1 MKPLQ
6 LSLKSSPAQRLD
18 LSPLVP
24 HVIAGKN
31 LAEIAAL
38 EIGTTR
44 EKVKVGDVFK
54 LKGAASDEIII
65 EGGSGL
71 FDCAGHEMKTGVLH
85 IDGDV
90 GQNAGRKLAGGTL
103 IVMGS
108 TGHYAGSGM
117 SGGRLEI
124 QGDTGD
130 FLGGPREGEIHGMSG
145 GLLIVR
151 GSAGHRAADRM
162 RRGTIIVEGDAGD
175 WPASRI
181 VAGTLVVA
189 GASGINPGYLM
200 KRGTLVLGHAS
211 PLPPTFIDCGPLNSA
226 FLSIFSRAL
235 KTDSRPGSRL
245 FAMPLRR
252 VMGDM
257 AVLGKGEILVP
268 V

>member
-6 LSLKSSPAQRLD
+6 LSLKSSPVQRLD

-31 LAEIAAL
+31 LADIAAL

-44 EKVKVGDVFK
+44 DKLTVGDVFK

-65 EGGSGL
+65 EGGSDR
-71 FDCAGHEMKTGVLH
+71 FDCVGQGMKGGVLR
-85 IDGDV
+85 INGDV
-90 GQNAGRKLAGGTL
+90 GMNAGRLLEGGTL
-103 IVMGS
+103 VIAGS
-108 TGHYAGSGM
+108 AGHYAGSRM
-117 SGGRLEI
+117 KGGRLEI
-124 QGDTGD
+124 LGHAGD
-130 FLGGPREGEIHGMSG
+130 FIGGPREGEIHGMEG

-151 GSAGHRAADRM
+151 GSAGHRAADRL

-189 GASGINPGYLM
+189 GQSGINPGYLM
-200 KRGTLVLGHAS
+200 RRGTLVLGHAS

-226 FLSIFSRAL
+226 FASVFSRAL
-235 KTDSRPGSRL
+235 KTDSRLGSRL
-245 FAMPLRR
+245 FATPLRR